1 MNRYYLAGAV
11 LLVLIGLIHSV
22 LGEVLIF
29 QRMRS
34 SGVVPTQGGKLLGAG
49 HVRIVWASWHV
60 VSVLAWAV
68 AALLVELGTG
78 PAGGAD
84 PQRMLAWI
92 VGALL
97 ASSALVGLGTRG
109 RHPGWLGL
117 LAVAALAGAGAY
129 VR

>member
-1 MNRYYLAGAV
+1 MNRYSLAGAV

-60 VSVLAWAV
+60 VSVLAWV
-68 AALLVELGTG
+68 IAALLVELGTG
-78 PAGGAD
+78 PD

-129 VR
+129 VP

>member
-1 MNRYYLAGAV
+1 
-11 LLVLIGLIHSV
+11 
-22 LGEVLIF
+22 
-29 QRMRS
+29 
-34 SGVVPTQGGKLLGAG
+34 
-49 HVRIVWASWHV
+49 V

-68 AALLVELGTG
+68 AALLVELGTRPADG
-78 PAGGAD
+78 PDA
-84 PQRMLAWI
+84 QRMLAWI

-129 VR
+129 VP

>member
-1 MNRYYLAGAV
+1 
-11 LLVLIGLIHSV
+11 
-22 LGEVLIF
+22 
-29 QRMRS
+29 MRS

-78 PAGGAD
+78 PAGGPD

-129 VR
+129 VP